1 MTVELAGLVGMTE
14 AKIRKP
20 PSMKCPS
27 TAVILTLASALLT
40 GCTQSETTNKQASAK
55 YGMQSNIGKI
65 NYKITDEVV
74 QGSACSG
81 RFLMIPT
88 GANEFVGA
96 GINTNSRDGKAKAA
110 AVYNALYG
118 DEPGKL
124 GMDIIAQPQFRLE
137 NTRIPLLS
145 KQSCASVIGYRAV
158 VDKIEN

>member
-1 MTVELAGLVGMTE
+1 
-14 AKIRKP
+14 
-20 PSMKCPS
+20 MKYQS
-27 TAVILTLASALLT
+27 TAVIITLASALLT

-81 RFLMIPT
+81 RFLIIPT

>member
-1 MTVELAGLVGMTE
+1 
-14 AKIRKP
+14 
-20 PSMKCPS
+20 MKHQR
-27 TAVILTLASALLT
+27 TAIVLTLASALLT
-40 GCTQSETTNKQASAK
+40 ACTQSENTNKQASAE

-65 NYKITDEVV
+65 NYRITDEVV

-96 GINTNSRDGKAKAA
+96 GIDTNSRDGKAKAA

-118 DEPGKL
+118 SEAGKL
-124 GMDIIAQPQFRLE
+124 GMDIIVQPQFRIE

>member
-1 MTVELAGLVGMTE
+1 
-14 AKIRKP
+14 
-20 PSMKCPS
+20 MKYQS
-27 TAVILTLASALLT
+27 TAAVLTLASVLLT
-40 GCTQSETTNKQASAK
+40 ACTQSETTNKQASAE
-55 YGMQSNIGKI
+55 YAMQSNTGKI
-65 NYKITDEVV
+65 KYKITNEVV

-88 GANEFVGA
+88 GANEFVSA
-96 GINTNSRDGKAKAA
+96 GIDTNSRDGKAKAA

-124 GMDIIAQPQFRLE
+124 SMDIIVQPQFRLE

>member
-1 MTVELAGLVGMTE
+1 MKQQRTSVLLLLA
-14 AKIRKP
+14 A
-20 PSMKCPS
+20 
-27 TAVILTLASALLT
+27 ALLT
-40 GCTQSETTNKQASAK
+40 ACSSSNTTNKQASAQ

-74 QGSACSG
+74 KGSACSG

-96 GINTNSRDGKAKAA
+96 GINTNSREGKAKAA

-124 GMDIIAQPQFRLE
+124 GMDIIAQPQFRVQ
-137 NTRIPLLS
+137 NSSIPLLS
-145 KQSCASVIGYRAV
+145 KQSCATVIGYRAV

>member
-1 MTVELAGLVGMTE
+1 
-14 AKIRKP
+14 
-20 PSMKCPS
+20 
-27 TAVILTLASALLT
+27 
-40 GCTQSETTNKQASAK
+40 
-55 YGMQSNIGKI
+55 MQSNIGKI
-65 NYKITDEVV
+65 SYRITDEVV

-96 GINTNSRDGKAKAA
+96 GIDTNSRDGKAKAA

-118 DEPGKL
+118 SEAGKL
-124 GMDIIAQPQFRLE
+124 GMDIIVQPQFRIE